1 MSYKVYNR
9 HLCAP
14 LDFEHKVIE
23 ELWTM
28 FTAPCVS
35 RSQESYVRVSTESM
49 VHASRYESRSNRN
62 KTKQGTTPFK
72 VTKKRLQRSGTIG
85 DFPCHQFGRTMVL
98 ADHID
103 WDLARACLVI
113 VFNEPVDRLL
123 ESLFEWRKLELFV
136 VLARLSHEPE

>member
-1 MSYKVYNR
+1 MQAATNR
-9 HLCAP
+9 
-14 LDFEHKVIE
+14 DQIG
-23 ELWTM
+23 
-28 FTAPCVS
+28 
-35 RSQESYVRVSTESM
+35 
-49 VHASRYESRSNRN
+49 
-62 KTKQGTTPFK
+62 TKQNKVQPLFK

-136 VLARLSHEPE
+136 VLARLAHEPE